1 MIRMVVLTEPV
12 IRMIR
17 HPGTNKVLAT
27 VSPDGQPHMIVCGSL
42 TVSEPDTIV
51 VGEVFMH
58 RASEYLSK
66 DPRAEFIVWR
76 GKDGYSIKAVA
87 RSRQTDGP
95 EFEKMSALLER
106 MNMTCVA
113 VWQFEALEVWDESA
127 TGTSG
132 ERVI

>member
-66 DPRAEFIVWR
+66 DPR
-76 GKDGYSIKAVA
+76 DGYSIKAVA

>member
-1 MIRMVVLTEPV
+1 MVVLTEPIV
-12 IRMIR
+12 RMIR

-42 TVSEPDTIV
+42 TVSEPDTIF

-58 RASEYLSK
+58 RAAEYLSK

-76 GKDGYSIKAVA
+76 GRDGYSIKAVA
-87 RSRQTDGP
+87 RDRLTEGP
-95 EFEKMSALLER
+95 EFEKMSSLLER

-113 VWQFEALEVWDESA
+113 VWRFEALEVWDESA